1 MHPDTDFLDCLL
13 LGNKKTEFQQDSKVV
28 SKIPYT
34 QMVGIGRFDKE
45 KSDAEREQRRPQVEQ
60 RKATPI
66 KKIIVMPT
74 IVGRTKR

>member
-1 MHPDTDFLDCLL
+1 MQILFAKANFDILSDDFWTLFRNS
-13 LGNKKTEFQQDSKVV
+13 GKK
-28 SKIPYT
+28 
-34 QMVGIGRFDKE
+34 MVGIGRFDKE
-45 KSDAEREQRRPQVEQ
+45 QSDAEREQRRPQVEQ